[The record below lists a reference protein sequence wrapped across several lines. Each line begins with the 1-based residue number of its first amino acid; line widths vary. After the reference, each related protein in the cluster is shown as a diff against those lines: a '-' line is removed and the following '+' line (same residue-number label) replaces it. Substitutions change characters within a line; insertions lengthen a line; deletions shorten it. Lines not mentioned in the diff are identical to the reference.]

1 MESYEKQPFKKYI
14 PLKKL
19 RLVASNK
26 RSFKKQIYK
35 SNFFVHSIKTLNLSL
50 NELKHIAKIRGI
62 KGYKSMSEER
72 LIMNQNQ

>member
-35 SNFFVHSIKTLNLSL
+35 SNFFVHSIRTLKLSL
-50 NELKHIAKIRGI
+50 NELKHNAKIRGI
-62 KGYKSMSEER
+62 KLQKHV
-72 LIMNQNQ
+72 

>member
-35 SNFFVHSIKTLNLSL
+35 SNFFVHSIKT
-50 NELKHIAKIRGI
+50 II
-62 KGYKSMSEER
+62 K
-72 LIMNQNQ
+72 